1 MDICTAFLF
10 LLLLAVCVIVGA
22 FVLVCAAITKIP
34 TISAIVIA
42 LVVMLLVRKKIFKK

>member
-22 FVLVCAAITKIP
+22 IVLLCAAITKIP
-34 TISAIVIA
+34 TISAVFIA
-42 LVVMLLVRKKIFKK
+42 LIVMLLLRKKIFKK